1 MLLAAIRHSALTSP
15 TVQQAFGFC
24 ARKSLKTRFF
34 IFSEIMQLIK
44 QIVVNVVLHCYAYV
58 AWLSKQSQ
66 TLQLS
71 LVKVW
76 LSKYVLIWH
85 FVVSE
90 ISVWVLFK
98 LLLPLSQAGI
108 NMSS

>member
-44 QIVVNVVLHCYAYV
+44 QIVVNVVLRVCCLAKQTVTNFTTVSGESV
-58 AWLSKQSQ
+58 A
-66 TLQLS
+66 
-71 LVKVW
+71 
-76 LSKYVLIWH
+76 
-85 FVVSE
+85 E
-90 ISVWVLFK
+90 
-98 LLLPLSQAGI
+98 
-108 NMSS
+108 